1 MKFRTIALLAVMAV
15 MVAVIGSAT
24 VEETA
29 AQTQG
34 TQNLLVNP
42 GFEEGHY
49 NQNNVAELT
58 VPNGW
63 KLHFVDG
70 VTFPGAWDNLP
81 AARPESVV
89 WNSIGGIPEGEDILW
104 RDGVYTLKVFKSWTP
119 MYAAISQD

>member
-1 MKFRTIALLAVMAV
+1 MKFRTIALLAMMAV
-15 MVAVIGSAT
+15 MVVIIGSTT
-24 VEETA
+24 VKETT

-70 VTFPGAWDNLP
+70 VSFPGAWDKLP

-89 WNSIGGIPEGEDILW
+89 WNSIGGIPEGEEILW
-104 RDGVYTLKVFKSWTP
+104 RDGVYTLKIF
-119 MYAAISQD
+119 